1 MMLAALQVLTDG
13 MVLPAGA
20 AEMSAVAVLS
30 AMITPAV
37 LISACGSLA
46 ISTSNRLSRTIDRAR
61 RLSDQF
67 AELARA
73 EQQDELVVKRRALLY
88 DQLERAT
95 RRSRM
100 LQRAMTRI
108 YAAIGVFVATSVAIG
123 IVAATHAGYAW
134 VPITLGLI
142 GAGLLLH
149 ASVLLIIESR
159 VALGAIHREMDFVWG
174 VGQMHAPSEVV
185 KEQKPRRRF
194 GRRSE

>member
-1 MMLAALQVLTDG
+1 MIPLQVVTDTM
-13 MVLPAGA
+13 MVPAGT
-20 AEMSAVAVLS
+20 ELTGAVAVLS

-73 EQQDELVVKRRALLY
+73 EQDELVLKRRGLLY
-88 DQLERAT
+88 DQLQRAT

-123 IVAATHAGYAW
+123 IVAATHIGYAW
-134 VPITLGLI
+134 VPITLGLV

-159 VALGAIHREMDFVWG
+159 IALGAIHREMDFVWSI
-174 VGQMHAPSEVV
+174 GQMHAPSDVV
-185 KEQKPRRRF
+185 TEEKRRRF
-194 GRRSE
+194 GWRGD